1 MSKSKVSPSEGAVLP
16 DVRRSAN
23 RRAEMEFGAFA
34 DAYRSD
40 SSKRSSRLGAVA
52 LQVSVAVVVF
62 AMILFA
68 AQGLR
73 GSITLVA
80 LCVAAVAGLLVLSST
95 HVALDWERF
104 VVLRNGRFNRLSG
117 PGIFFTIP
125 LLEYS
130 TLRVDQRM
138 RITPFGA
145 EETLTADIVPLD
157 VDAVLSWLIWDPE
170 KACTE
175 VEDVCFAVALAAQ
188 TALRDA
194 IGRAS
199 ASEVVMRRNQLDK
212 EIREAVEGKVSEWG
226 VTVLSVEI
234 RDIIIPQALQDA
246 MSCEAQAERRK
257 NARITLMESERDI
270 AKLLAQAAAVY
281 EQSGIA
287 FELRKMHLLHEDM
300 QDEGKSLVVPTAYTE
315 GFSEKGT
322 ASAPGSVPGSEG
334 KPKESSQA

>member
-1 MSKSKVSPSEGAVLP
+1 MAMKKTKPSESVGGVAASA
-16 DVRRSAN
+16 RRNADC
-23 RRAEMEFGAFA
+23 RAEMEFGVSA

-40 SSKRSSRLGAVA
+40 ASKRSSRLGAVA
-52 LQVSVAVVVF
+52 LQA
-62 AMILFA
+62 AIAAIAFA
-68 AQGLR
+68 AVIAGAWVANGR
-73 GSITLVA
+73 VSFAA
-80 LCVAAVAGLLVLSST
+80 LCAAVTVGALMLSSV

-104 VVLRNGRFNRLSG
+104 VVLRNGKFNRLSG
-117 PGIFFTIP
+117 PGVFFTIP
-125 LLEYS
+125 LVEYC
-130 TLRVDQRM
+130 TLRVDQRT

-145 EETLTADIVPLD
+145 EETLTSDIVPLD
-157 VDAVLSWLIWDPE
+157 VDAVLSWVIWDPE

-212 EIREAVEGKVSEWG
+212 EIRDVIEDKVSEWG
-226 VTVLSVEI
+226 VSVFSVEI

-270 AKLLAQAAAVY
+270 AKLLEQAASVY
-281 EQSGIA
+281 ERSA
-287 FELRKMHLLHEDM
+287 MALELRKMHLLHEDM
-300 QDEGKSLVVPTAYTE
+300 QEEGKSLVVPAAYTE
-315 GFSEKGT
+315 GFSEKHAAKAEGT
-322 ASAPGSVPGSEG
+322 GGSAGFMREG
-334 KPKESSQA
+334 AH